1 LWKTAEVH
9 MDGIMFSYFSPVSN
23 NNINVNGI
31 NWVEIQ
37 FDQIIDEKF
46 FLFVNTQE
54 TFQRMKYKR
63 IFFNLTEF
71 SV

>member
-1 LWKTAEVH
+1 

-23 NNINVNGI
+23 NNINNVNGI

-46 FLFVNTQE
+46 FLFVNLL
-54 TFQRMKYKR
+54 R

>member
-1 LWKTAEVH
+1 
-9 MDGIMFSYFSPVSN
+9 MFSYFSPVSN

>member
-1 LWKTAEVH
+1 
-9 MDGIMFSYFSPVSN
+9 MDGITFSYFSPVSN
-23 NNINVNGI
+23 NNVNGK
-31 NWVEIQ
+31 NWFEIQ
-37 FDQIIDEKF
+37 FDQIIDVQYI
-46 FLFVNTQE
+46 LFVNTQE